1 MLTCHGCMRHCL
13 QTIIGDSALLS
24 AASRP
29 AFAVS
34 LNNRPLRRS
43 YTGTSYERSRA
54 GQEASR
60 SRPGD
65 DRPYERTQ
73 AGNDSRRDKHGD
85 TFSYRSSRDGKEE
98 SRKIRSDSSPRT
110 QQPWGPG
117 NNVDVSP
124 RTIERKKWLDSR
136 GIRPTSKKQVQLART
151 ESNIRH
157 HLSHLSDPLKLAD
170 FVRQTL
176 RRDEFDFAEELVRT
190 ASKNTKC
197 VVSWNHL
204 VEWQLSKGKM
214 NAAIATYNE
223 MKKRAQVPDAYT
235 YTILFRGCAEHRDSG
250 NALPKVLDIY
260 NSMRAEKSPVKP
272 NTIHLNCVLKMCS
285 RAGNIDA
292 MFAIAGHFGQHGLTA
307 ANNLTFTIMLNAL
320 RTSSISASRGAL
332 TPMERRAWYRDTIA
346 RSRDVWK
353 DVIDRWRKGDIWID
367 EELVSTMGRLLLIGQ
382 EDDKDDVF
390 SLIEQTMNIPRQI
403 PKLGTPERA
412 RIEPA
417 SQVDVRDPIKTSK
430 TRNVEGE
437 TIENV
442 SNSKDKEAAV
452 ASNTSFEAVK
462 APVTKEDGIAMYAKP
477 GQNSLSLI
485 LQAALDLNLKA
496 PATAYWN
503 IFTKSYLVQP
513 DAENFHAYMRI
524 LRMARASTEMIE
536 VLSQMST
543 RDMEV
548 KTFRLAMATCA
559 RDKRNP
565 NSFSNA
571 NKVLDTM
578 TRALREPDVQSLE
591 QYLEVAI
598 ESPSKEK
605 IQNAQ
610 GEQIL
615 RALNRLNPSF
625 INLKAAM
632 QFTPSGPDTGTP
644 KVLFDRI
651 KSIEGVI
658 RLASGMVRAFDLLMN
673 KALVPREKYGDLTKE
688 RSKMSAFITR
698 YQHAKTSQT
707 SSPSG
712 NKQGHMMMGIRSEN
726 NVPSNRFRQSPESGT
741 ERSQTNSWMAAGI

>member
-13 QTIIGDSALLS
+13 QTIIGDSAFLT

-29 AFAVS
+29 AFTS
-34 LNNRPLRRS
+34 SFNNVPLRRS

-60 SRPGD
+60 NRPGN
-65 DRPYERTQ
+65 DRPF
-73 AGNDSRRDKHGD
+73 K
-85 TFSYRSSRDGKEE
+85 SSREGKEE
-98 SRKIRSDSSPRT
+98 GGRLRDDTSSKS
-110 QQPWGPG
+110 QQPWRMKN
-117 NNVDVSP
+117 NNVEVSP
-124 RTIERKKWLDSR
+124 RTIERRKWLDSR
-136 GIRPTSKKQVQLART
+136 GIRPPSKKEGQLART
-151 ESNIRH
+151 ESDIRH
-157 HLSHLSDPLKLAD
+157 HLTYLSDPLKLAD
-170 FVRQTL
+170 FVRQEL
-176 RRDEFDFAEELVRT
+176 RRDKFDFAQELVRT

-204 VEWQLSKGKM
+204 VEWQLMKGKM
-214 NAAIATYNE
+214 NAAISTYNE

-235 YTILFRGCAEHRDSG
+235 YTILFRGCVEHKDSG
-250 NALPKVLDIY
+250 HALPKVMDIY
-260 NSMRAEKSPVKP
+260 NSMLAEKSPVKP
-272 NTIHLNCVLKMCS
+272 NTIHMNCVLKMCS

-292 MFAIAGHFGQHGLTA
+292 LFAVASQFAQHGLTA
-307 ANNLTFTIMLNAL
+307 ANNLSFTIMLNAL
-320 RTSSISASRGAL
+320 RLDSVSASRGSL
-332 TPMERRAWYRDTIA
+332 TPMEKRARHRDSIA
-346 RSRDVWK
+346 RSRDVWA

-382 EDDKDDVF
+382 EDDKDDIF

-412 RIEPA
+412 RVEPA
-417 SQVDVRDPIKTSK
+417 SQGDVHEPIRTFNKSKVEEEASESVLNSQDP
-430 TRNVEGE
+430 G
-437 TIENV
+437 
-442 SNSKDKEAAV
+442 AAV
-452 ASNTSFEAVK
+452 DPRASFEVVK

-477 GQNSLSLI
+477 GQNSLSLV
-485 LQAALDLNLKA
+485 LQAALDLKLKA

-503 IFTKSYLVQP
+503 IFTKTYLVQP
-513 DAENFHAYMRI
+513 DGENFHAYMRI

-536 VLSQMST
+536 ILSQMST
-543 RDMEV
+543 QDMEV

-578 TRALREPDVQSLE
+578 TRAIPQPDVQALE

-598 ESPSKEK
+598 ESPAKEK

-632 QFTPSGPDTGTP
+632 QFTSSGLGSKTASERMQLIDG
-644 KVLFDRI
+644 I
-651 KSIEGVI
+651 IS
-658 RLASGMVRAFDLLMN
+658 LASGMVRAFDLLMN

-698 YQHAKTSQT
+698 YQHVKAG
-707 SSPSG
+707 SG
-712 NKQGHMMMGIRSEN
+712 NKTGHARSN
-726 NVPSNRFRQSPESGT
+726 DNVSTDKFRPSPGSGP
-741 ERSQTNSWMAAGI
+741 RSSQASSWMAAGV